1 MPAPHPNDIQA
12 LSEMARCVTDDG
24 RVLLLEHGASWFP
37 LLRWWQRHRLNRHVV
52 RYGCYWDRDIE
63 ARRTSAALWPYSGRT
78 ISAASRQ
85 HPVPSCRAVRSTTVP
100 SQAIVRESGLKVIDV
115 KRKHLGT
122 TFLITCQKETAVV
135 TERAAAVT
143 AAA

>member
-1 MPAPHPNDIQA
+1 MLLGPRHRGAPHLSRA
-12 LSEMARCVTDDG
+12 LAT
-24 RVLLLEHGASWFP
+24 
-37 LLRWWQRHRLNRHVV
+37 
-52 RYGCYWDRDIE
+52 
-63 ARRTSAALWPYSGRT
+63 
-78 ISAASRQ
+78 ASR
-85 HPVPSCRAVRSTTVP
+85 PRLRSTVPSCRAVRSTTAP

-122 TFLITCQKETAVV
+122 TFLITCQKETAMA